1 VTIDSVTSH
10 HPEYGITACRVTVT
24 RPRLWT
30 DVVAAR
36 NRYAY
41 HRIMERL
48 FSPAAAP
55 LSLLVSFPAE
65 DRRLSRT
72 RYQHLL
78 QVLSTV
84 FHHILGP
91 YISFVVVCSSFGTCK
106 IKPVVDW
113 QDLDAFMCSV
123 FLYF

>member
-1 VTIDSVTSH
+1 
-10 HPEYGITACRVTVT
+10 
-24 RPRLWT
+24 
-30 DVVAAR
+30 
-36 NRYAY
+36 
-41 HRIMERL
+41 MERL

-91 YISFVVVCSSFGTCK
+91 YISLFVRRLERVKLNQLLIGK
-106 IKPVVDW
+106 I
-113 QDLDAFMCSV
+113 
-123 FLYF
+123 